1 MAHADGPA
9 LSNPAGYEQGR
20 GHLSPALPSKSHTGN
35 RSAGHAAARPDG
47 ISHLMLLEDHLE
59 RSDLD
64 DASIVQ
70 QRIVDDSAIHPCPIE

>member
-1 MAHADGPA
+1 M
-9 LSNPAGYEQGR
+9 R
-20 GHLSPALPSKSHTGN
+20 M
-35 RSAGHAAARPDG
+35 ARPFPIQPDTNRAG
-47 ISHLMLLEDHLE
+47 DTCPRPCRRSPIRETGLRVMRLQDPQDISLLVLLENHLE